1 MNTPIATPDNAI
13 PQEEQVALVIEHS
26 KLISFYQEGKYE
38 EACQLIIDTLKHFE
52 KTLYITLSQE
62 IQHEIDGFVSS
73 LFYILVQ
80 EKFRIPNKYALA
92 IITTSH
98 ILANIIAMSSYRTA
112 DSIVNHLINQEGNLV
127 KLLMVYTC
135 QTKAVLNPSKL
146 FDAQPALTSVW
157 WQNYQTAPA
166 GSLTAEMHKNMTG
179 QLITPPQDFTLMNAL
194 TAPIYFQCTYFT
206 PDARERPI
214 KEMYNR
220 ELQKLVKEQRP
231 IKSYPEKKKIALI
244 SGRWQ
249 STTAVYKSLYPMV
262 AELAKTYDIT
272 LIQFGENEDQIERSA
287 FKRVKKVTFKE
298 GNKTMDLRSIELN
311 GFQLA
316 YFADIGMNSES
327 PYLSNV
333 QVAPIMATA
342 YGHPVSTF
350 GSKIDYF
357 IGGQEV
363 EDASLAEQN
372 YSERLVLMPGIASI
386 PVDPKYKR
394 NNKPKK
400 EFIINCCWTAAKI
413 NYPML
418 SLLRGIKEKSNIPIK
433 FAFYPSW
440 TVGRYNNAIPLQR
453 LINDILPGCV
463 EIHLDK
469 KYHEYLELLER
480 GSFSLDS
487 YPFGG
492 YNTVVDN
499 MFVGLPVVAIEGGQF
514 YNRAASALLR
524 RVGLDKCITKDINQC
539 LETAVQLINNPDILE
554 ERAKH
559 VESLDTLRTKLLD
572 APEPEG
578 FVRTIDYLIENHD
591 RLKAENSRT
600 PIIIN

>member
-1 MNTPIATPDNAI
+1 MNTQNDSTPKE
-13 PQEEQVALVIEHS
+13 PKEELTIEHQKILKAYS
-26 KLISFYQEGKYE
+26 DGQYE
-38 EACQLIIDTLKHFE
+38 EVCQFIIDQLKHFE
-52 KTLYITLSQE
+52 KTLYINLSKD
-62 IQHEIDGFVSS
+62 IQGAIDDFVSAV
-73 LFYILVQ
+73 FYVLVQ
-80 EKFRIPNKYALA
+80 EKFRVPNQYAMA
-92 IITTSH
+92 MITTSH
-98 ILANIIAMSSYRTA
+98 LLANVIAMSSYRTA

-135 QTKAVLNPSKL
+135 QTKAILNPAKL
-146 FDAQPALTSVW
+146 FDAQPMLASMW

-166 GSLTAEMHKNMTG
+166 GSLTEAMHKNMTG
-179 QLITPPQDFTLMNAL
+179 QFVTPPEKFTLANAQ
-194 TAPIYFQCTYFT
+194 TAPLYFQCTYFT
-206 PDARERPI
+206 PDAKERPI

-220 ELQKLVKEQRP
+220 ELQRLVKEQAP
-231 IKSYPEKKKIALI
+231 IKSYPENKKIALI

-249 STTAVYKSLYPMV
+249 ATTAVYKSLYPMI

-272 LIQFGENEDQIERSA
+272 LIHFGDNEEQIEKSA
-287 FKRVKKVTFKE
+287 FKRLKKVTFKE
-298 GNKTMDLRSIELN
+298 GIKTMDLRSIELN

-316 YFADIGMNSES
+316 YFADIGMNTES

-333 QVAPIMATA
+333 QIAPIMATA

-350 GSKIDYF
+350 GSKVDYF

-363 EDASLAEQN
+363 EDASKAQEN

-386 PVDPKYKR
+386 PVNPNYKR

-418 SLLRGIKEKSNIPIK
+418 TALRKIKDQANVPVK

-440 TVGRYNNAIPLQR
+440 TVGRYNNAVPLQR
-453 LINDILPGCV
+453 MMHDILPDCV

-469 KYHEYLELLER
+469 KYQEYLELLER
-480 GSFSLDS
+480 GSLSLDS

-492 YNTVVDN
+492 YNTVMDN
-499 MFVGLPVVAIEGGQF
+499 MFCGIPVIAIEGGQF
-514 YNRAASALLR
+514 YNRVASASLR
-524 RVGLDKCITKDINQC
+524 RVGLDKCITSSIDYMVDA
-539 LETAVQLINNPDILE
+539 AVQLINNPLALA
-554 ERAKH
+554 ERVSH
-559 VESLDTLRTKLLD
+559 LCPVEDLYKKVLNT
-572 APEPEG
+572 AEPAG

-591 RLKAENSRT
+591 ALKAENSNE